1 MSNAKVWFEELRP
14 PFLILSI
21 VFTVLGIVVSLKNG
35 YFNPLYAALTLV
47 GVVAIHAAAN
57 VLNDYF
63 DYRSGI
69 DIETERTPFSGGSG
83 ILPSGKMSP
92 RGVLVEGVLLL
103 LLGLG
108 IGLCFIYVSAFNPI
122 LIALVVFAGVGIVL
136 YSPIISHIGFGE
148 LLVGLCFGPP
158 LLLGVYFVQ
167 SSTLSLEVGLI
178 GLVTGVLTAAVLYVN
193 EFPDTRADVKFGRY
207 HVVARLG
214 KERAARVL
222 KYIFAS
228 AYIALIISAATRITP
243 LTALMGLATI
253 PHARTAYKVL
263 IAKYNDSMQIIPA
276 MASTVKTAIFTA
288 VLLIVA
294 YLIVWIASLLG
305 Y

>member
-1 MSNAKVWFEELRP
+1 MSRVKVWFEELRP

-21 VFTVLGIVVSLKNG
+21 VFTILGIVVALKDG
-35 YFNPLYAALTLV
+35 YFNPLYAVLTLL
-47 GVVAIHAAAN
+47 GVVALHAAAN

-83 ILPSGKMSP
+83 ILPGGRMTP
-92 RGVLVEGVLLL
+92 RAVLVEGILLL

-108 IGLCFIYVSAFNPI
+108 IGLYFLYVSAFNPI
-122 LIALVVFAGVGIVL
+122 LIFLIVFAGLGIVL
-136 YSPIISHIGFGE
+136 YSPLISHVGFGE
-148 LLVGLCFGPP
+148 VLVGLCFGPQ

-167 SSTLSLEVGLI
+167 TSTLSLEVGLI
-178 GLVTGVLTAAVLYVN
+178 GLVTGILTAAVLYVN
-193 EFPDTRADVKFGRY
+193 EFPDTRADMKFGRY

-214 KERAARVL
+214 KERAAQLL

-228 AYIALIISAATRITP
+228 AYIILAISSVTSIIP
-243 LTALMGLATI
+243 LTALIGLATI
-253 PHARTAYKVL
+253 PHARIAYKVL
-263 IAKYNDSMQIIPA
+263 KVKYEDNIGMIPA
-276 MASTVKTAIFTA
+276 MASTVKTAILTG

-294 YLIVWIASLLG
+294 YLIIWIASLLRL
-305 Y
+305 